1 MTTLDETACF
11 RVCSRVADV
20 LWSHRGGDVLP
31 WRSPAVV
38 RNGFS
43 DSEIAALRNFTDPP
57 VNFLQL
63 CCSIA
68 PGQLENFSGY
78 AVALLQGCRRK
89 FTDGSVKAQNSR
101 RMSQQSLWL
110 QITEYW
116 RRVCKDVSQADSL
129 LSDLRLLCPR
139 SAGQPSKGIKLIS
152 RQCKKYHELPCKSHF
167 FHIFARN

>member
-1 MTTLDETACF
+1 M
-11 RVCSRVADV
+11 

-38 RNGFS
+38 RNGLA

-89 FTDGSVKAQNSR
+89 FTNGSVKAQNSR
-101 RMSQQSLWL
+101 RMSQQSLWR
-110 QITEYW
+110 QITEPW
-116 RRVCKDVSQADSL
+116 RCTCKDVSQSSSL
-129 LSDLRLLCPR
+129 PSELRLLCPR

-152 RQCKKYHELPCKSHF
+152 RQCKKCRDLPCKSHF

>member
-1 MTTLDETACF
+1 MC
-11 RVCSRVADV
+11 VSGV

-31 WRSPAVV
+31 WCSLAVA
-38 RNGFS
+38 RNGLT
-43 DSEIAALRNFTDPP
+43 DSEIAALRNFTDPH

-68 PGQLENFSGY
+68 PGQLENFSSY

-101 RMSQQSLWL
+101 RMSQQSLWR
-110 QITEYW
+110 QITEPW
-116 RRVCKDVSQADSL
+116 RCACKDVSQADSL
-129 LSDLRLLCPR
+129 LSELRFRCPR
-139 SAGQPSKGIKLIS
+139 SAGQPSEGIKLIS
-152 RQCKKYHELPCKSHF
+152 RQCKKYRELPCKSHF